1 MICICIELCSLQ
13 SAFMCIISLDRSLV
27 SDTVSGTEY
36 VFHKYLVRAWVS
48 LKVILSLDL
57 VIISIVG
64 I

>member
-1 MICICIELCSLQ
+1 M
-13 SAFMCIISLDRSLV
+13 

-57 VIISIVG
+57 VIIPIVG